1 MTTSSLLSNTATST
15 VSSNPLINQNATGS
29 GTSSSSTDSASAL
42 NYNFKEFLTLF
53 TTQLKNQDP
62 SNPMDTTQM
71 TNQLAMFSQVE
82 QQAGTN
88 SRLDKLIAA
97 QPTAGLSS
105 GVSYIGR
112 SIEANGN
119 AIQLSNGAANITY
132 DMPSTATSVRIDILN
147 SAGSLVK
154 TIAGSGTSGTQRTT
168 WNGQDSSG
176 NALADGTYTV
186 SITATTNGSDSTAI
200 VPVART
206 TGTVSGV
213 ETNGT
218 DTVLNLGGTQVKL
231 SDVLAIRS

>member
-15 VSSNPLINQNATGS
+15 VSSNPLINQSATGS

-119 AIQLSNGAANITY
+119 SIQLANGAAKITY

-154 TIAGSGTSGTQRTT
+154 TIAGNGTSGVQRTT

-176 NALADGTYTV
+176 NALADGTYSV
-186 SITATTNGSDSTAI
+186 SITATTNGKDSTSI

-218 DTVLNLGGTQVKL
+218 DTVLNIGDNQVKL
-231 SDVLAIRS
+231 SDVLAIR